1 MHLRLSVALLLC
13 ICAPAADAHADWLIT
28 PFLGTSLAGETTLL
42 VLERGAG
49 ARMTLGASLALF
61 TDGIVGIEA
70 DVGHTPKFFEGD
82 DPRGLVLS
90 SRVTTFGGNVILA
103 APLGLTRESL
113 RPYLLGGLGLMQA
126 RSKDLAG
133 VFPMKEDRLGLS
145 VGAGAI
151 GFVTETTG
159 LRFDVRHLKAI
170 SGADGLLA
178 RPGVSRLSFWRA
190 TAGLTIRY

>member
-1 MHLRLSVALLLC
+1 MHRRLSVALLLC
-13 ICAPAADAHADWLIT
+13 ICVPAADAHADWLIT
-28 PFLGTSLAGETTLL
+28 PFLGTSLAGETTFL

-49 ARMTLGASLALF
+49 ARMTLGASVALL

-70 DVGHTPKFFEGD
+70 DVGHTPQFFEGD
-82 DPRGLVLS
+82 DPLGLVLS
-90 SRVTTFGGNVILA
+90 SRVTTLSGNVLIA
-103 APLGLTRESL
+103 APLGFTRESL

-133 VFPMKEDRLGLS
+133 VFPVNEDRLGLS